1 MTPPDLRTV
10 RLSGVPRS
18 TLRDAD
24 IYISDVLREL
34 QLIEVGLDQGIIVP
48 NRLRQLALDLL
59 PMLTW
64 ARDLVD
70 RATVDGEDEATIADF
85 TIEVP
90 AGASDDVV
98 RLIGLV
104 AELQFFAR
112 QGSLFAEPGD
122 EVLALL
128 EWFASE
134 SIGQLGGEAPQPYD
148 HRAD

>member
-1 MTPPDLRTV
+1 MPPELRPV
-10 RLSGVPRS
+10 RLTGVPLA
-18 TLRDAD
+18 TLREAD

-34 QLIEVGLDQGIIVP
+34 QLIRLGLDQGIAVP

-64 ARDLVD
+64 ARDLVMHGTLEGEAAE
-70 RATVDGEDEATIADF
+70 RADLTIQL
-85 TIEVP
+85 P
-90 AGASDDVV
+90 AGTADSVV

-122 EVLALL
+122 DVLGLL

-134 SIGQLGGEAPQPYD
+134 SIGQLGGEKPQRFERLD
-148 HRAD
+148 